1 MVKGIAVK
9 VLSDV
14 EVNAWASNQHEFHGV
29 AALKSLFGYTR
40 TYATARCFYLHNGGI
55 EGPRTCNL
63 TWYDARENNPD
74 RSEYR
79 LYYDSWFLNG
89 YAKAGD
95 TMVLTIDENNMV
107 NIFVVA
113 EGTQAA
119 SCLINSLSRGISTS
133 YQIISD
139 QSQINAVLSTL
150 A

>member
-1 MVKGIAVK
+1 MVKGMAVK
-9 VLSDV
+9 ILSDV

-29 AALKSLFGYTR
+29 AALKCLFGNSR
-40 TYATARCFYLHNGGI
+40 TYAIAHCYYLHNGVI

-63 TWYDARENNPD
+63 TWYDARENHPT

-95 TMVLTIDENNMV
+95 TMVLTIDDNNIV

-113 EGTQAA
+113 KGTQAA
-119 SCLINSLSRGISTS
+119 SCLINTFARGINTN

-150 A
+150 V